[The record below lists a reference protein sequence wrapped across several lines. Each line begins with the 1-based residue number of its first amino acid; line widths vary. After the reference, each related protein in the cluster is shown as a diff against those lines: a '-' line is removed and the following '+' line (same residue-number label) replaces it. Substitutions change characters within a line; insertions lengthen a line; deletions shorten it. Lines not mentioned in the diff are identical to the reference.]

1 MNQIITLKKLFLLAS
16 LGLALPLFLWGQQA
30 KVDSLQRVLASEI
43 HDTLRLSI
51 LEDLYDH
58 YIETNLDSSLLVV
71 NQFFAVAEQSGV
83 KKYTCQG
90 YNFLGTV
97 QRKMNVEMDTV
108 LATLER
114 ALSCCESAEDSSCR
128 LSALNGIGGLYH
140 RSGMHAKAMNYYQ
153 QVIELAEAA
162 GDTVRLIAGLGNT
175 AGILKRR
182 LEFDKSLIYSRKAL
196 SLAEAIGHQS
206 YIGLLTNNIANIY
219 FDHQKYDSALVL
231 YEQALA
237 IKREAGSKLSLAI
250 TLANVG
256 GIHVAEK
263 RFEIGQRYLD
273 ESYSIAAA
281 QNYPYGLALSL
292 RFMAFSA
299 ISQERYNQAIG
310 YANEGL
316 LHLGQRGAVQY
327 ARDFHLNLSEAFENL
342 NQTDS
347 ALAHLKTARIINDSL
362 FQSEKEAQIQQLE
375 ISYQVREKDNKNQL
389 LETRQALTA
398 QQLKSRTYIGLGLL
412 VALFFAAAWGFS
424 LLRNNRERRKMNELL
439 ELEVEER
446 TQELQVANEQL
457 QQANYELRSFNHIAS
472 HDLKEPIRNV
482 GNYVGLIHRRL
493 PAELKDKLKD
503 YFDIIHKS
511 TSQLYTLI
519 EDIASYS
526 QLSNDDMRSLSTI
539 DLTEMVGGIK
549 AGLEAFIATKN
560 GKVVYAELP
569 SIESNSS
576 LLFVILKNLIENGLK
591 FNEAVSPT
599 IKVDYQ
605 SGSSHHQI
613 VVSDNGIGID
623 PEFHEHIFTMFKR
636 LHSMG
641 EYPGTGIGLA
651 MVKLGV
657 EKLGGTVALD
667 SELGK
672 GSTFTIELPKH
683 RTVTVDE
690 TTVKSAGEL

>member
-1 MNQIITLKKLFLLAS
+1 
-16 LGLALPLFLWGQQA
+16 
-30 KVDSLQRVLASEI
+30 
-43 HDTLRLSI
+43 
-51 LEDLYDH
+51 
-58 YIETNLDSSLLVV
+58 
-71 NQFFAVAEQSGV
+71 
-83 KKYTCQG
+83 
-90 YNFLGTV
+90 
-97 QRKMNVEMDTV
+97 
-108 LATLER
+108 
-114 ALSCCESAEDSSCR
+114 
-128 LSALNGIGGLYH
+128 
-140 RSGMHAKAMNYYQ
+140 
-153 QVIELAEAA
+153 
-162 GDTVRLIAGLGNT
+162 
-175 AGILKRR
+175 
-182 LEFDKSLIYSRKAL
+182 
-196 SLAEAIGHQS
+196 
-206 YIGLLTNNIANIY
+206 
-219 FDHQKYDSALVL
+219 
-231 YEQALA
+231 
-237 IKREAGSKLSLAI
+237 
-250 TLANVG
+250 
-256 GIHVAEK
+256 
-263 RFEIGQRYLD
+263 
-273 ESYSIAAA
+273 
-281 QNYPYGLALSL
+281 
-292 RFMAFSA
+292 
-299 ISQERYNQAIG
+299 
-310 YANEGL
+310 
-316 LHLGQRGAVQY
+316 
-327 ARDFHLNLSEAFENL
+327 
-342 NQTDS
+342 
-347 ALAHLKTARIINDSL
+347 
-362 FQSEKEAQIQQLE
+362 
-375 ISYQVREKDNKNQL
+375 
-389 LETRQALTA
+389 
-398 QQLKSRTYIGLGLL
+398 
-412 VALFFAAAWGFS
+412 
-424 LLRNNRERRKMNELL
+424 MNELL

-672 GSTFTIELPKH
+672 GSSFTIELPKH